1 MQFLDVNVRLLP
13 ILHFIP
19 TVDLTLNAPNRYV
32 IAHDNEVLGYI
43 YTEWVYISPRYLLC
57 ISHSFP

>member
-43 YTEWVYISPRYLLC
+43 YTEWV
-57 ISHSFP
+57 